1 MDRNFVII
9 LLSLLC
15 WLTLLSTRVKGSEEY
30 FKVIEDPVLV
40 YQLAVEY
47 AEMVSGKTEPKSQIC
62 IQDRARA

>member
-1 MDRNFVII
+1 MDGNFVII

-40 YQLAVEY
+40 YQRAVEY
-47 AEMVSGKTEPKSQIC
+47 AEIESGKTEPKSQIC
-62 IQDRARA
+62 IQDTAHA